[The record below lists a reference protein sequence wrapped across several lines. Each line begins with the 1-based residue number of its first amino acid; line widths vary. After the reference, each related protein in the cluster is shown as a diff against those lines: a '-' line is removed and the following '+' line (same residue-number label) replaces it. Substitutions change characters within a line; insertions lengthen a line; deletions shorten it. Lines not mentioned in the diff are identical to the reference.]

1 MKKVIKALVNRTPF
15 IKNLRE
21 QIRKQGAFPAG
32 HYYSPIP
39 SNEDVVAY
47 VKFRKPPSSELLG
60 INLNKEGQHALL
72 NEYAEF
78 YGDIPFSEQK
88 TSSCRYYY
96 KNSMFGYSDAIFLYS
111 FLRKHKPKTIIEVGS
126 GFSSAVMLDTVDS
139 CFSEKPEM
147 TFIEPYPERLI
158 SLFREKDK
166 EQVRLIDRK
175 VQDVSPDLFLALK
188 SGDLLFIDLS
198 HVMKCGSDL
207 QFLMFE
213 ILPRLRSGVFVHFHD
228 VFYPFDYLS
237 EFLMDRIYWN
247 EAYFLRAFLSY
258 NSEWSIRF
266 FNSYVNFMFGELTKK
281 KMPLCA
287 KDHGGSLYIQRA

>member
-1 MKKVIKALVNRTPF
+1 
-15 IKNLRE
+15 
-21 QIRKQGAFPAG
+21 
-32 HYYSPIP
+32 
-39 SNEDVVAY
+39 
-47 VKFRKPPSSELLG
+47 
-60 INLNKEGQHALL
+60 
-72 NEYAEF
+72 
-78 YGDIPFSEQK
+78 
-88 TSSCRYYY
+88 
-96 KNSMFGYSDAIFLYS
+96 MFGYSDAIFLYS
-111 FLRKHKPKTIIEVGS
+111 FLRKHKPKRIIEVGS
-126 GFSSAVMLDTVDS
+126 GFSSAVMLDTIDS

-188 SGDLLFIDLS
+188 SGDLLFIDSS

-213 ILPRLRSGVFVHFHD
+213 ILPRLQSGVFVHFHD

-247 EAYFLRAFLSY
+247 EAYFLRAFLFY

-266 FNSYVNFMFGELTKK
+266 FNSYVNFMLGELIKE

-287 KDHGGSLYIQRA
+287 KDHGGSYTFNVSRMATNKCRADEVNE

>member
-47 VKFRKPPSSELLG
+47 VKSRKPPSSELLG

-72 NEYAEF
+72 SEYVHF
-78 YGDIPFSEQK
+78 YDDIPFSEQK

-111 FLRKHKPKTIIEVGS
+111 FLRKHKPKRIIEVGS
-126 GFSSAVMLDTVDS
+126 GFSSAVMLDTIDS

-188 SGDLLFIDLS
+188 SGDLLFIDSS

-213 ILPRLRSGVFVHFHD
+213 ILPRLQSGVFVHFHD

-247 EAYFLRAFLSY
+247 EAYFLRAFLFY

-266 FNSYVNFMFGELTKK
+266 FNSYVNFMLGELIKE